1 MLITKRIQTV
11 LSLFRHVMQ
20 NNRDQHDN
28 PFAAQYNA
36 LNDELA
42 TRIHLGGVDVD
53 GIYGYLQRGVS
64 INYVDRF
71 NHTLLSYAV
80 RSGVLENIEALLR
93 RGANPNSII
102 GASKLPILCYACF
115 CRLPLPIIDMLLRY
129 GADINRVDEMTHCSA
144 LYYAIFNDCSEEYY
158 NMLVGYGARLLF
170 DGNPARLSLL
180 WSKACVRGKVF
191 VARVL
196 LALRYSPDERCDR
209 LGETPREMARLYQRA
224 EVLNLFASYRAEA
237 DDDV

>member
-1 MLITKRIQTV
+1 MLITKRIQTF
-11 LSLFRHVMQ
+11 LSLFRRVMR
-20 NNRDQHDN
+20 NNQHDN
-28 PFAAQYNA
+28 RFVAQYNA

-42 TRIHLGGVDVD
+42 SKLHIGVVDAD

-80 RSGVLENIEALLR
+80 RSGLLENIEALLR

-102 GASKLPILCYACF
+102 GASELPILCYACI
-115 CRLPLPIIDMLLRY
+115 CSLPPPIIDMLIRY
-129 GADINRVDEMTHCSA
+129 GADINCVDERTHCSA
-144 LYYAIFNDCSEEYY
+144 LYFAITNDCSEEYY

-170 DGNPARLSLL
+170 EDSSALLSLL

-196 LALRYSPDERCDR
+196 LALHYSPDQRCDE
-209 LGETPREMARLYQRA
+209 LGETPREIARLYQRA
-224 EVLNLFASYRAEA
+224 EVLNLFASYQAEA
-237 DDDV
+237 NEDA